1 MPLRPNRHGSMVCM
15 MGGLKNNK
23 DVIMG
28 ASRILIRM
36 QLARRPCEAR
46 LHLGRR
52 LREAERLARRLF
64 RRGAGFHRHWRVHT
78 GGAFE

>member
-1 MPLRPNRHGSMVCM
+1 MPLRPNRHGSMVGM
-15 MGGLKNNK
+15 MGGLKK
-23 DVIMG
+23 EDVIIG
-28 ASRILIRM
+28 ASRILIWM

-46 LHLGRR
+46 LLLGRR